1 MMKPLTPFTSRC
13 SQHVAGWRLRTLL
26 LCGMALVAALVVVS
40 SIVVVASTSSMKQAA
55 AAIATD
61 SLPKAS
67 WAYEV
72 SIEVNA
78 MALALRDAVLIEMQE
93 DLPVEVERLKAS
105 EKRIAERLDKLQAL
119 VSAPEETELLL
130 AVQSSAKSFAA
141 LTKDYV
147 HQLEGGAR
155 GPARGML
162 TGSLRKA
169 QAEYLAALLS
179 FRALQSSKV
188 EGRVEAVVSGMQGL
202 QWRSMVAFAAI
213 VLVGLL
219 VALALMGLL
228 ARRLGAEPAEVA
240 QTMSQVADGHLDI
253 RLPRAGIEGSVVH
266 SLRTMV
272 DKLGE
277 AVRDVRAGAEE
288 VSRQS
293 KSIEQDSRHL
303 SNRTEQQAADLEEAS
318 ATLEEF
324 AAAITQSAG
333 AVQGA
338 DQLALEASK
347 VSEHSQRTIDE
358 AVTAMGRVGDSSQ
371 KISEITS
378 VIDSL
383 AFQTNILALNA
394 AVEAARAGE
403 HGRGFGVVASEVRQL
418 AQYSAN
424 AAREIR
430 DLISVS
436 AEHVRSGK
444 TLVQKA
450 RQESSE
456 VIRAVEAFAHLM
468 SGLRKVA
475 GEQAAGVRQLNEAL
489 SRIDQFT
496 QQNAALVD
504 GSGQAA
510 SDLLAQADRLLLSVS
525 RFRLG

>member
-1 MMKPLTPFTSRC
+1 MKQATHISSSLSQLLSR
-13 SQHVAGWRLRTLL
+13 WTLRQLL
-26 LCGMALVAALVVVS
+26 LGSLVLVAALVVVS
-40 SIVVVASTSSMKQAA
+40 SVVVVASTSSMKRAA
-55 AAIATD
+55 SAIADD

-93 DLPVEVERLKAS
+93 DLPVEIERLQAS
-105 EKRIAERLDKLQAL
+105 EKRIAERMEKLQAL
-119 VSAPEETELLL
+119 VTAPEEVERLQ
-130 AVQSSAKSFAA
+130 AVQSSAQRFAA
-141 LTKDYV
+141 LTKEYV

-169 QAEYLAALLS
+169 QEDYLSALLS
-179 FRALQSSKV
+179 FRALQTGKV
-188 EGRVEAVVSGMQGL
+188 EASVTSVVGGMQHL
-202 QWRSMVAFAAI
+202 QWRSMAAFALI
-213 VLVGLL
+213 LLVGLV

-228 ARRLGAEPAEVA
+228 SKRLGAEPAEVA
-240 QTMSQVADGHLDI
+240 KTMSLVADGRLDI
-253 RLPRAGIEGSVVH
+253 TLTPAGREGSVVH
-266 SLRTMV
+266 SLRAMV
-272 DKLGE
+272 EKLRE
-277 AVRDVRAGAEE
+277 AVLDVRASAQE

-293 KSIEQDSRHL
+293 KGIEQGSRHL

-318 ATLEEF
+318 ATLEQF
-324 AAAITQSAG
+324 AAAITQSAS
-333 AVQGA
+333 AVQSA
-338 DQLALEASK
+338 DRLAFDASK
-347 VSEHSQRTIDE
+347 VSAHSQRTIDE
-358 AVTAMGRVGDSSQ
+358 AVTAMGRVGESSQ
-371 KISEITS
+371 KISEITA

-403 HGRGFGVVASEVRQL
+403 HGRGFGVVANEVRQL

-424 AAREIR
+424 SAREIR
-430 DLISVS
+430 DLIASSV
-436 AEHVRSGK
+436 EHVQSGRA
-444 TLVQKA
+444 LVQKA

-456 VIRAVEAFAHLM
+456 VIRAVEAFATLM
-468 SGLRKVA
+468 SGLQQVA

-510 SDLLAQADRLLLSVS
+510 SELLAQADRLLLSVS
-525 RFRLG
+525 RFRLE